1 MNLQKYMNGFDLTCR
16 LFVIK
21 KIQEQYIFSAPDMII
36 EILSQ
41 TMAQKDKIDKFNLYE
56 KNGVKEYW
64 LVDPTY
70 ELIEVYFIQDRNY
83 GKRGIYTKEQKVKVG
98 IFEDLYIDLIVD
110 IPINPEQSF
119 MPLFVVLKD
128 GAKLTEDLKQQINQ
142 IIRTNCSPRHVPNE
156 IIQINELPKT
166 LNGKKIE
173 VPIKKILMGNAVEES
188 VNIGSIMNPESIEFF
203 VTYRENLD
211 KMK

>member
-41 TMAQKDKIDKFNLYE
+41 TTAQKDKIDKFNLYE

-128 GAKLTEDLKQQINQ
+128 GAKLTEDLKQKINQ